1 MNPFNTLTP
10 EQQLQV
16 LIVRI
21 DIVLEWIGYVLRI
34 AIPTVLLVTMLVI
47 ITMKLRRRHR
57 RSHAER

>member
-34 AIPTVLLVTMLVI
+34 AIPTALLVTMLVI

-57 RSHAER
+57 RNHAER